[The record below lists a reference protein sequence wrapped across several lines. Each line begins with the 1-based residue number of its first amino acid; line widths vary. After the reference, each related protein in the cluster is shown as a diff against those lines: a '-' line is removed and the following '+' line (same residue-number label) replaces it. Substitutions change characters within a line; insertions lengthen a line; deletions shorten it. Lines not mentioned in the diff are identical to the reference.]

1 MKALL
6 IWSIPVKPKS
16 TITVSEPHRAAR
28 LYAQAL
34 KHARLHPNDLETT
47 FAKLQLALSAGSCEA
62 AYAIGS
68 WYANGT
74 HVRKN
79 GKKAHEL
86 FIVAAK
92 GRVPEALF
100 NLGYAYEAGKY
111 GRVDKESAYLAYLEA
126 ALMGDLDATYEV
138 SRCLWHGIGIGAD
151 REAAEVWEHAYVARG
166 GNLEEKDAERMAS
179 KG

>member
-1 MKALL
+1 MKRRFSVQVAG
-6 IWSIPVKPKS
+6 PK
-16 TITVSEPHRAAR
+16 RAAR

-34 KHARLHPNDLETT
+34 KHARLQPDERGAI
-47 FAKLQLALSAGSCEA
+47 FAKLEIALAAGSFEA
-62 AYAIGS
+62 AYALGS
-68 WYANGT
+68 WYANGV

-79 GKKAHEL
+79 GKKAHQL
-86 FIVAAK
+86 FVQAAK

-111 GRVDKESAYLAYLEA
+111 GPVDKQSAYLAYLEA

-138 SRCLWHGIGIGAD
+138 GRCLWHGIGISAD
-151 REAAEVWEHAYVARG
+151 KEAAEVWERVYVARG
-166 GNLEEKDAERMAS
+166 GNLEEKDASRRPD